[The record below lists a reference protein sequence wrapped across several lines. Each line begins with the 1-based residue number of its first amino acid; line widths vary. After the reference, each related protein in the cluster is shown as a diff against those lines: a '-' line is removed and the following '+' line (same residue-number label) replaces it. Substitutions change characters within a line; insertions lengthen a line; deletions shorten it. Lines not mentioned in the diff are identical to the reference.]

1 MKNTETCL
9 NRRFGG
15 LGIFQ
20 RKVNLGFALIGQWN
34 VGFDEELA
42 ASKSAR
48 AETRLGPFGP
58 GDGDPYVALFL
69 GERAPTGGD
78 GAEVAADRDLRWRA
92 GIKRDKGGV
101 ADLAVPSALPDYV
114 SAFTRFGVG
123 HFHN

>member
-42 ASKSAR
+42 ASKSTR

-58 GDGDPYVALFL
+58 GDGDPYNALLL
-69 GERAPTGGD
+69 GKRAPTGGD
-78 GAEVAADRDLRWRA
+78 GAESPADRDLGGGA
-92 GIKRDKGGV
+92 GVERDKGGV
-101 ADLAVPSALPDYV
+101 ADLAVPSALPDCV

>member
-1 MKNTETCL
+1 MNAESRRY
-9 NRRFGG
+9 RRFGG
-15 LGIFQ
+15 PGVFQ
-20 RKVNLGFALIGQWN
+20 RKVNLWFAVIGQWD

-42 ASKSAR
+42 AGQSAR
-48 AETRLGPFGP
+48 AQTGLGPFGP

-69 GERAPTGGD
+69 GEGAPTGRD
-78 GAEVAADRDLRWRA
+78 GAKVAADRDLRGRA

-101 ADLAVPSALPDYV
+101 ADLAVPSALPDCV